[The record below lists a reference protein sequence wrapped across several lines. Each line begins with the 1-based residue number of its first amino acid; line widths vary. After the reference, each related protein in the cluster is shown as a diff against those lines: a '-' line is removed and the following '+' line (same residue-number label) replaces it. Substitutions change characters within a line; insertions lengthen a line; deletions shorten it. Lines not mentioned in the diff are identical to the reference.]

1 MLSRPI
7 YNRHHVFGGF
17 GIGSSIGGSALSVQR
32 LLNCCLRYPSRA
44 GSVITLELMT
54 HPGAPETSPSL
65 WGCGIGAD
73 SFSQSSDRVHEHAIL
88 TNPHLK
94 QYLQDQ
100 SITLVSY
107 VGSSIGRAMDLL
119 NDHSNESDKQ
129 SHSSNDHA
137 IESNIHSIN
146 QPHSSTNQS
155 PTLPPRIVIL
165 LSLKE
170 GTGNTITGTRIA
182 QHAKSLGFVVQM
194 VDTTDHFASVNLAA
208 ILSNPDY
215 NRDSSLAFL
224 FCIHALRAG
233 VFAAETSLPF
243 VMMLGG
249 TDINVNA
256 LDDSKRDR
264 VKQVLHRAAVIIA
277 FTHSMKQKTLDLLGD
292 AAPPV
297 FVVSQVRNRSRCD
310 VEFDD
315 AEERFTRVERDLA
328 MSRG

>member
-1 MLSRPI
+1 
-7 YNRHHVFGGF
+7 
-17 GIGSSIGGSALSVQR
+17 
-32 LLNCCLRYPSRA
+32 
-44 GSVITLELMT
+44 MT

-129 SHSSNDHA
+129 FHSSNDHA

-146 QPHSSTNQS
+146 QPHSSTNHS

-194 VDTTDHFASVNLAA
+194 VDTTDHFASANLAA

-264 VKQVLHRAAVIIA
+264 VKQVLRRASACSSGSP
-277 FTHSMKQKTLDLLGD
+277 TRRSRPL
-292 AAPPV
+292 
-297 FVVSQVRNRSRCD
+297 RNRRSIRRL
-310 VEFDD
+310 
-315 AEERFTRVERDLA
+315 ERRA
-328 MSRG
+328 

>member
-1 MLSRPI
+1 
-7 YNRHHVFGGF
+7 
-17 GIGSSIGGSALSVQR
+17 
-32 LLNCCLRYPSRA
+32 
-44 GSVITLELMT
+44 
-54 HPGAPETSPSL
+54 
-65 WGCGIGAD
+65 
-73 SFSQSSDRVHEHAIL
+73 
-88 TNPHLK
+88 
-94 QYLQDQ
+94 
-100 SITLVSY
+100 
-107 VGSSIGRAMDLL
+107 MDLL

-146 QPHSSTNQS
+146 QPHSSTNHS